1 MAGHVSLTNGRA
13 RSLYLYSFHATN
25 LFFRGWTHTARF
37 KAVALDDEVDVVL
50 GCVRASGS
58 VAQWLL
64 LTQWSILLLLLQDDP
79 D

>member
-1 MAGHVSLTNGRA
+1 MAARA
-13 RSLYLYSFHATN
+13 PFIFTPSTPSRN
-25 LFFRGWTHTARF
+25 LFFRGWAHTARF